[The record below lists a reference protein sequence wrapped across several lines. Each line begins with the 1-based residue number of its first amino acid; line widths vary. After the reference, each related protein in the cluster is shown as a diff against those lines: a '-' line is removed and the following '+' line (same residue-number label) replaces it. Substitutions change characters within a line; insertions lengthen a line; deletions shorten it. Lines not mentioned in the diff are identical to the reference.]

1 MSKYLHEYN
10 EGKCRKCGCIAL
22 FEKDDAGNILFDKE
36 DKPIKKA
43 DLMICTA
50 CKSAQYCCKECQV
63 EDWPNHKK
71 FCKRFRKLIAEYKV
85 TRDTRPSGT
94 PKPKKPTPYPLHDL
108 IEEGD
113 WSGLLQYIR
122 ENPGYNPNGDQHSP
136 QFMSPLLLACGQGQ
150 IECVH
155 ILMRAGADITAECS
169 SINLTPLQYASW
181 WGHDDIVQL
190 LLNHGVDVN
199 QTNAHGTYALGFAVG
214 KLQPDVAELLLRYGA
229 DPNQRNLLGWT
240 PLMQLVCLG
249 ATIQEDDPNDDKRSD
264 LQRKMEDNP
273 KIIRIAKMLLEA
285 GADINAQNSQFG
297 VSDFRGDT
305 ALNMCTEDSKVD
317 IMEFLISEGALVD
330 IQREGECCIVNQC
343 AISHRVH
350 L

>member
-10 EGKCRKCGCIAL
+10 EGKCRKCGFIAI
-22 FEKDDAGNILFDKE
+22 FEKDDAGNILCDKE
-36 DKPIKKA
+36 GKPIKKA
-43 DLMICTA
+43 DLMICTG

-85 TRDTRPSGT
+85 TRDTRPRGA
-94 PKPKKPTPYPLHDL
+94 PKPKKPTPYPLHDF

-113 WSGLLQYIR
+113 WPGLKQYIT
-122 ENPGYNPNGDQHSP
+122 ENPGCNPNGTDSP

-199 QTNAHGTYALGFAVG
+199 QTNADGTFALGYATG
-214 KLQPDVAELLLRYGA
+214 KLQPDVVKLLLRHGA

-240 PLMQLVCLG
+240 PLIQVCLG
-249 ATIQEDDPNDDKRSD
+249 ATIQDDNPDEDKRSV

-285 GADINAQNSQFG
+285 GADINARNHSQWG

-305 ALNMCTEDSKVD
+305 ALNMCTDDDKVD
-317 IMEFLISEGALVD
+317 VMEFLISEGALLD
-330 IQREGECCIVNQC
+330 IQCECECCIIN
-343 AISHRVH
+343 
-350 L
+350 